1 MILRLPGAEK
11 EEFTLM
17 LPFTPAADKK
27 NLVGWLT
34 ACNDPPNYGQL
45 ISFQL
50 PRDPQVDGPSLV
62 EARIENDQL
71 ISQQFTL
78 WEGAG
83 SVIIRGQLL
92 VIPVADAII
101 YVEPLYLQSEGLAFP
116 ELKKV
121 ILADRGNVV
130 MADSV
135 AEGLAML
142 LEGGRSLVEPAEA
155 GEEGPGLDELDRIE
169 DAVTGLDEVIKELQ
183 EAVERLRESLGES
196 SGGDSQ

>member
-1 MILRLPGAEK
+1 M
-11 EEFTLM
+11 
-17 LPFTPAADKK
+17 
-27 NLVGWLT
+27 
-34 ACNDPPNYGQL
+34 
-45 ISFQL
+45 
-50 PRDPQVDGPSLV
+50 DGPSLV

-78 WEGAG
+78 WQGAG
-83 SVIIRGQLL
+83 SVIIREQLL

-101 YVEPLYLQSEGLAFP
+101 YVEPLYLQSEVLAFP

-142 LEGGRSLVEPAEA
+142 LEG
-155 GEEGPGLDELDRIE
+155 PGLVELDRIE
-169 DAVTGLDEVIKELQ
+169 DAVTGLDEVVKELQ
-183 EAVERLRESLGES
+183 ESVERLRESLGEF